1 MRAPLYYGWVVVAG
15 AFLVLFLA
23 YGTQYA
29 FGVFFAA
36 LLAEFHWSRASL
48 SGAFS
53 LYAFVYSVFGLVA
66 GRLTDRWGPRAVI
79 GGGGVLL
86 GAGLAGMS
94 RVDALW
100 QPYVLYGG
108 VAALGMST
116 AFVPCNATV
125 VRWFVRRRGLAV
137 GLATAGGSLG
147 TFVLPPVAHWL
158 VSGLG
163 WRGAYLAFGVAVFL
177 VLNGVAFLMR
187 RDPESL
193 GLSPDGAA
201 RPLTAEA
208 EVAGWPVRAA
218 MRTRAFWMLFC
229 RLRSHLDVRLR
240 APRAPRAPG
249 ARSRRRLA
257 PRGDPGQRAGHR
269 RGGGADRHG
278 VGVGRIGRR
287 PVLAVG
293 LALQSV
299 SFVGLA
305 QATGLPALYAAALT
319 FGFSY
324 GTISTIFPAMVAD
337 FFGRANAGS
346 LVGLLFGIA
355 APSAAVGPV
364 AAGWIYDRHG
374 GYELAW
380 WLSAGI
386 NLAALALLAFAH
398 PPGRAPIDR
407 SARAR

>member
-1 MRAPLYYGWVVVAG
+1 M
-15 AFLVLFLA
+15 
-23 YGTQYA
+23 
-29 FGVFFAA
+29 
-36 LLAEFHWSRASL
+36 
-48 SGAFS
+48 
-53 LYAFVYSVFGLVA
+53 FGLVA

-229 RLRSHLDVRLR
+229 IFGLTWMSVFVPLVHLVPLARDLGVDSLR
-240 APRAPRAPG
+240 AATLVSALG
-249 ARSRRRLA
+249 IAA
-257 PRGDPGQRAGHR
+257 VAGR
-269 RGGGADRHG
+269 IAMGWVSD
-278 VGVGRIGRR
+278 RIGRR

>member
-1 MRAPLYYGWVVVAG
+1 
-15 AFLVLFLA
+15 
-23 YGTQYA
+23 
-29 FGVFFAA
+29 
-36 LLAEFHWSRASL
+36 
-48 SGAFS
+48 
-53 LYAFVYSVFGLVA
+53 
-66 GRLTDRWGPRAVI
+66 
-79 GGGGVLL
+79 
-86 GAGLAGMS
+86 
-94 RVDALW
+94 
-100 QPYVLYGG
+100 
-108 VAALGMST
+108 
-116 AFVPCNATV
+116 V

-201 RPLTAEA
+201 RSLAAEV

-218 MRTRAFWMLFC
+218 MRTRAFWMLFSIFG
-229 RLRSHLDVRLR
+229 LTWVSVFVPLVHLVPLARDLGVDPLR
-240 APRAPRAPG
+240 AATLVSALG
-249 ARSRRRLA
+249 IAA
-257 PRGDPGQRAGHR
+257 VAGR
-269 RGGGADRHG
+269 VAMGWVSD
-278 VGVGRIGRR
+278 RIGRR
-287 PVLAVG
+287 PVLAIG
-293 LALQSV
+293 LALQTA

-305 QATGLPALYAAALT
+305 HATGLPALYAAALT

-337 FFGRANAGS
+337 FFGRAHAGS

-355 APSAAVGPV
+355 APSAAIGPV
-364 AAGWIYDRHG
+364 AAGWIYDRSG

-386 NLAALALLAFAH
+386 NLAALALLGFAR
-398 PPGRAPIDR
+398 PPGRVPIDR
-407 SARAR
+407 PARAR